1 MIIIGLVGFILE
13 LGASW
18 SGVWLCITIDT
29 IDTAGMS
36 LLFPAGGDSLE
47 DSLDN
52 RTCVRIKSLS
62 LCRAQARPY

>member
-47 DSLDN
+47 DSLE
-52 RTCVRIKSLS
+52 V
-62 LCRAQARPY
+62 